1 MAISRRKAKKVTK
14 KKVVRKAAKKKVVRK
29 AAKKKAVRRRDSLSD
44 PEADFAKML
53 EGLGFRV
60 EPGSRGYSNRALIR
74 IGERGEVLSRSIQV
88 EVKFSE
94 LENIALDPTGTISF
108 SLSIDQISDNRD
120 GPFHSSAEGSKRF
133 FESLTSALKAFS
145 KKIEERPWYA

>member
-1 MAISRRKAKKVTK
+1 MAIARRKAKKKVTK
-14 KKVVRKAAKKKVVRK
+14 KKVTKRRV
-29 AAKKKAVRRRDSLSD
+29 VRRRAPASD
-44 PEADFAKML
+44 PVTDFANML

-60 EPGSRGYSNRALIR
+60 KPGTRGYSNRASIR
-74 IGERGEVLSRSIQV
+74 IGERREVLSRSIQV
-88 EVKFSE
+88 EVKFDE
-94 LENIALDPTGTISF
+94 LTDHFMDPTGKIAF
-108 SLSIDQISDNRD
+108 QISIDQISDNRE